1 MYYVSSPYFN
11 GKVRA
16 FNDRKDADA
25 FAVRRSAKIAT
36 AQNKSRFEIELS
48 MNIDWR
54 DDMNIGS
61 GGAYPSNALSN
72 FAPHPF
78 QLDGVPINSME
89 GFLQSLKTKNP
100 DMQKYICTLVGIK
113 AKRAG
118 QSKNWQDTQTLY
130 WQGRAY
136 ARDSDDYT
144 ALITR
149 AYDALFQNVKFRK
162 ALKATGTATLLHS
175 VGSRKKQDTVLTKQ
189 EFISNLTRLRA
200 KL

>member
-11 GKVRA
+11 GKVRS
-16 FNDRKDADA
+16 FNTEDEAITFVK
-25 FAVRRSAKIAT
+25 RRAIKIAEG
-36 AQNKSRFEIELS
+36 QNMTTKFIEAN
-48 MNIDWR
+48 MHIEWR

-78 QLDGVPINSME
+78 RLDGVDIASME

-100 DMQKYICTLVGIK
+100 DMQAYICTLVGIT

-118 QSKNWQDTQTLY
+118 GSKNWKTSQTLY
-130 WQGRAY
+130 WQGKAY
-136 ARDSDDYT
+136 ARDSGAYT
-144 ALITR
+144 KLIER
-149 AYDALFQNVKFRK
+149 AYDALFQNAKFRK
-162 ALKATGTATLLHS
+162 ALKATGNATLQHS

-189 EFISNLTRLRA
+189 EFIGNLVRLRN